1 MIAKKGLVDKYLEM
15 TPSQLDA
22 EAAEFDKEMIAAKAR
37 PLTAEEPA
45 WWEKMRRQRGRP
57 RKGQGPL

>member
-22 EAAEFDKEMIAAKAR
+22 EAADSTKK
-37 PLTAEEPA
+37 
-45 WWEKMRRQRGRP
+45 
-57 RKGQGPL
+57 